1 MNTIPPP
8 PPQPQRSHTG
18 KWIGIGCG
26 SLLALL
32 VLGGFIAYALVKTLV
47 VGLMEQYT
55 DTQPRDLPQL
65 SMPETQARE
74 VCVRVNAFQAALK
87 DGKASEPLLLSGDD
101 INALIKYHPSWS
113 KAASNVYVSVE
124 NTKIRGEVSIPLD
137 TISSKA
143 KGRYLNGSG
152 MISVQLMDGRLL
164 IFLDKLEVKGE
175 ELPEEFMKA
184 FRSENLAKNAN
195 EDKKTAESL
204 ARLESITVR
213 DGQIRVVPKQAP

>member
-1 MNTIPPP
+1 M
-8 PPQPQRSHTG
+8 
-18 KWIGIGCG
+18 

-55 DTQPRDLPQL
+55 DTQPRALPQL
-65 SMPETQARE
+65 NMPETQARA
-74 VCVRVNAFQAALK
+74 VCARVNAFQAALK
-87 DGKASEPLLLSGDD
+87 DGKATDPLLLSGDD

-164 IFLDKLEVKGE
+164 IFLDKLEVKGK
-175 ELPEEFMKA
+175 ELPEEFIKA

-204 ARLESITVR
+204 ARLESVTVR

>member
-18 KWIGIGCG
+18 KSIGIGCG

-32 VLGGFIAYALVKTLV
+32 ILGGFIGYALVKTLV

-124 NTKIRGEVSIPLD
+124 NSKIRGEISIPLEG
-137 TISSKA
+137 ISQKA

-152 MISVQLMDGRLL
+152 VISAQLMDGRLL
-164 IFLDKLEVKGE
+164 IFLDSLEVKGKDV
-175 ELPEEFMKA
+175 PEEFIKA
-184 FRSENLAKNAN
+184 FRSENLAKDVN
-195 EDKKTAESL
+195 ENEKMAESL

-213 DGQIRVVPKQAP
+213 DGQVRIVPKQVK